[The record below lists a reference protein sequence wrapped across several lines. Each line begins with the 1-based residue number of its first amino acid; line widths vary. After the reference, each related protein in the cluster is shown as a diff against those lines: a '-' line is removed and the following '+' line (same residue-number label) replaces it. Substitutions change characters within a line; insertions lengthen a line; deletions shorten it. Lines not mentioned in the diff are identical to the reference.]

1 MSGLRGTIHLHTDQ
15 RPPEAHLSATG
26 DRWCLDLGGDA
37 GGVLPDLTI
46 FGSADQ
52 LRSLAHTI
60 LAAVPVEGE
69 RCGICG
75 ATGAHRLGCGS
86 AGGVVDQQQRRAR
99 WEGACRKLGMTT
111 TDADWEAY
119 EADDGEGGWE
129 VAR

>member
-46 FGSADQ
+46 
-52 LRSLAHTI
+52 
-60 LAAVPVEGE
+60 
-69 RCGICG
+69 
-75 ATGAHRLGCGS
+75 
-86 AGGVVDQQQRRAR
+86 
-99 WEGACRKLGMTT
+99 
-111 TDADWEAY
+111 
-119 EADDGEGGWE
+119 EGGWE

>member
-60 LAAVPVEGE
+60 MAAVPVEGE

-86 AGGVVDQQQRRAR
+86 AGGVVDQQQRPE
-99 WEGACRKLGMTT
+99 EGHV
-111 TDADWEAY
+111 ADWEAY